1 MINIKD
7 QIYQRLNEVL
17 ENVTDTYPSNW
28 ASIPAIQYTEEEN
41 SVYEWADDK
50 EVSSYLRYRIDIWDN
65 KSTSET
71 ALKVDEIMA
80 GFGLKRIGCADVAD
94 PTGLRHKQMRYEAI
108 LDVDQGA
115 IYHKN

>member
-7 QIYQRLNEVL
+7 QIYQQLNKSL
-17 ENVTDTYPSNW
+17 ENVTDTYPSSW

-80 GFGLKRIGCADVAD
+80 DFGLKRISCADVAD

-108 LDVDQGA
+108 LDVNQGA